1 MKSEHVDSK
10 KMDTL
15 TKKEVMKTFPKIE
28 LHRHLEGTF
37 ALSTMHRIA
46 MKNGLPLPSEFGKF
60 KQEVQFPR
68 DSGPDFL
75 KFLSKF
81 RTDWYRSLEDV
92 NDVVY
97 DAVRELT
104 EDGIFYIEMRFSP
117 EHFALQ
123 NGFDR
128 KEVSRVVVRAANK
141 AAAEIGVAIKY
152 LITFNRNKQ
161 DAEQMTVLYRD
172 LLKLDVPEI
181 VGIDLAG
188 DELNFPPELFKSFFD
203 VVKNDGVYRCT
214 IHAGEVTASTQI
226 WDAINLLHASRIG
239 HGTSAITDQKLQ
251 NYLREHS
258 IALEQ
263 CITSN
268 HQTGSWVDESN
279 HPLGTLYRN
288 RVPVTINSD
297 DPFIQDTDLT
307 DDYIKAVKYFD
318 LGVDDLVRMN
328 MTALECSF
336 LPDQEKM
343 KLGQEYVRKVNDFRA
358 THEV

>member
-10 KMDTL
+10 KVHTL
-15 TKKEVMKTFPKIE
+15 TNKKVMKTFPKIE

-37 ALSTMHRIA
+37 ALATMHRMAI
-46 MKNGLPLPSEFGKF
+46 KNGLPLPKDFAEFKR
-60 KQEVQFPR
+60 EVQFPR

-81 RTDWYRSLEDV
+81 RTDWYSSMDDV
-92 NDVVY
+92 YQVVY
-97 DAVRELT
+97 DAVSELVN
-104 EDGIFYIEMRFSP
+104 DGIFYIEMRFSP

-128 KEVSRVVVRAANK
+128 KDVTQTVIEASNK
-141 AAAEIGVAIKY
+141 AAGESGIAIKY

-161 DAEQMTVLYRD
+161 DADQMTTLYRD
-172 LLKLDVPEI
+172 LRTLDIPDI

-188 DELNFPPELFKSFFD
+188 DELNFPPELFTSFFD
-203 VVKNDGVYRCT
+203 VVEKDGVYRST
-214 IHAGEVTASTQI
+214 IHAGEVTPSTQI
-226 WDAINLLHASRIG
+226 WNAINLLHASRIG
-239 HGTSAITDQKLQ
+239 HGTSASTDQKLQ
-251 NYLREHS
+251 VYLREHG

-268 HQTGSWVDESN
+268 HQTGSWVDEEQ
-279 HPLGTLYRN
+279 HPMGELYHN

-307 DDYIKAVKYFD
+307 DDYIKTVKYF
-318 LGVDDLVRMN
+318 GFTVDDLVRMN

-336 LPDQEKM
+336 LPDSDKM
-343 KLGQEYVRKVNDFRA
+343 TLGQEYIRRVTDFRTA
-358 THEV
+358 NDM